1 MRHFEHFSN
10 TVQLPLSK
18 MKLEEKSWEMV
29 KSLESSKS
37 LESRELY
44 RRWKL
49 PLAKKNKKLMKSLG
63 KLRQDGNLHK
73 A

>member
-1 MRHFEHFSN
+1 
-10 TVQLPLSK
+10 

-73 A
+73 V